1 MSVVILFLIIVLIIV
16 LSYISIGII
25 FFSDFKENL
34 LTGDILNLIYY
45 TLLSIFWPI
54 TIIVYVFIVVIT
66 FISIIFIMFFKKM
79 QKIKKGHGN

>member
-1 MSVVILFLIIVLIIV
+1 MSVPILYLIIV
-16 LSYISIGII
+16 LSYISIAII

-34 LTGDILNLIYY
+34 LNGDIINLIYY

-54 TIIVYVFIVVIT
+54 TIIVFVFIVLIA

-79 QKIKKGHGN
+79 QKIKKEYGN